1 MVLLVMTVGGTGVG
15 PTKAHSVPRSPVVP
29 DSIPAACLPPGTVG
43 RASRW
48 AVVHRGGQ
56 VTAVSPRCRHQLADL
71 SKGALDAHGCLV
83 CPWHGSRYDV
93 DTGAMA
99 QGPRG
104 ILGYVGRTVGCT
116 QAVKAYAGLLRLA
129 RRTLTRRGDDLVVDA
144 R

>member
-1 MVLLVMTVGGTGVG
+1 M
-15 PTKAHSVPRSPVVP
+15 P

-43 RASRW
+43 RARRW

-71 SKGALDAHGCLV
+71 SKGTLDADGRLV
-83 CPWHGSRYDV
+83 CPWPGSRSDV

-99 QGPRG
+99 QGQRG
-104 ILGYVGRTVGCT
+104 ILGCVGRIVRCT
-116 QAVKAYAGLLRLA
+116 QAVEAYAGLLRLA
-129 RRTLTRRGDDLVVDA
+129 RRPLTRRGDDLVVDA